1 MESSTLDLPQPFGP
15 TTQVTPRSKF
25 STVLGA
31 NDLKPKISSDL
42 RYMGRISSGFL
53 SLKVLDV
60 EMVLDSPQAQL
71 VVVLV

>member
-1 MESSTLDLPQPFGP
+1 
-15 TTQVTPRSKF
+15 
-25 STVLGA
+25 
-31 NDLKPKISSDL
+31 
-42 RYMGRISSGFL
+42 MGRISSGFL